1 MELTNFN
8 SQQKFSSLFLVE
20 QINIFRKEE
29 SKNELRHSDFLRKIE
44 KEFDEE
50 IIERNISFNEYKDS
64 IGRSLKMY
72 ELTFVQASQIL
83 MSESKSVRKRVAKV
97 LEQRQNLELVTVKEA
112 AFAVKVIN
120 CLKYVDNQVKAYE
133 MHRNTF
139 VSEHAPSQYIY
150 SEFAKYRS
158 RLVGWDKE
166 KVNEAVKTYIKNNIR
181 YTDAKILKSNMQT
194 QLSAIDPTEAIKIAV
209 LDILYA
215 KCTDTELAENFA
227 KLCKN
232 LANELEIL
240 PEKSN
245 TNNLYRQSESIDSI
259 NKLELPNQL

>member
-29 SKNELRHSDFLRKIE
+29 SNQSELLHKNLLVKIE

-50 IIERNISFNEYKDS
+50 I
-64 IGRSLKMY
+64 GQLKIQPSSYLAGNGKQEKCY
-72 ELTFVQASQIL
+72 ELNFEETLQIL
-83 MSESKSVRKRVAKV
+83 MSESKTVRKKVVKV
-97 LEQRQNLELVTVKEA
+97 LSQRQNLELVTVKEA

-133 MHRNTF
+133 MHKNTF

-166 KVNEAVKTYIKNNIR
+166 KVNEAVKTYIKDNIR

-194 QLSAIDPTEAIKIAV
+194 QLSAIDPAEAIKIAV

-259 NKLELPNQL
+259 NKLELPN

>member
-29 SKNELRHSDFLRKIE
+29 SNQSELLHKNLLVKIE

-50 IIERNISFNEYKDS
+50 I
-64 IGRSLKMY
+64 GQLKIQPSSYLAGNGKQEKCY
-72 ELTFVQASQIL
+72 ELNFEETLQIL
-83 MSESKSVRKRVAKV
+83 MSESKTVRKKVVKV
-97 LEQRQNLELVTVKEA
+97 LSQRQNLELVTVKEA

-133 MHRNTF
+133 MHKNTF

-166 KVNEAVKTYIKNNIR
+166 KVNEAVKTYIKDNIR

-194 QLSAIDPTEAIKIAV
+194 QLSAIDPAEAIKIAV

-259 NKLELPNQL
+259 NKLQLPN

>member
-1 MELTNFN
+1 MITLKENGMVDARELHKFVEAKTQYGVWLDRVIDIADLKEQKDFFSKMEKSTGGRPKVNHEFTLD
-8 SQQKFSSLFLVE
+8 SA
-20 QINIFRKEE
+20 KEVCIV
-29 SKNELRHSDFLRKIE
+29 SATPKAKELRRWLIQLS
-44 KEFDEE
+44 
-50 IIERNISFNEYKDS
+50 N
-64 IGRSLKMY
+64 
-72 ELTFVQASQIL
+72 
-83 MSESKSVRKRVAKV
+83 
-97 LEQRQNLELVTVKEA
+97 QRQNLELVTVKEA

-133 MHRNTF
+133 MHRDTF
-139 VSEHAPSQYIY
+139 ISEHAPSQYIY

-194 QLSAIDPTEAIKIAV
+194 QLSAIDPAEAIKIAV

-240 PEKSN
+240 PEKTN

-259 NKLELPNQL
+259 NKLQLPN

>member
-1 MELTNFN
+1 MITIKENGMVDARELHKFLEVKSHFRNWINEMTDYADLKENKDFRIFLGESIGGRPPVEYDLTIDSAKEICMLAKN
-8 SQQKFSSLFLVE
+8 QKG
-20 QINIFRKEE
+20 K
-29 SKNELRHSDFLRKIE
+29 ELRRWL
-44 KEFDEE
+44 
-50 IIERNISFNEYKDS
+50 ISLSN
-64 IGRSLKMY
+64 
-72 ELTFVQASQIL
+72 
-83 MSESKSVRKRVAKV
+83 
-97 LEQRQNLELVTVKEA
+97 QRQNLELVTVKEA

-194 QLSAIDPTEAIKIAV
+194 QLSAIDPAEAIKIAV
-209 LDILYA
+209 LDVLYA
-215 KCTDTELAENFA
+215 KCTDIELAENFA

-240 PEKSN
+240 PEKTN
-245 TNNLYRQSESIDSI
+245 TNNLYRQNESIDSI

>member
-1 MELTNFN
+1 MITIKENGMVDARELH
-8 SQQKFSSLFLVE
+8 KFIGVLTPFH
-20 QINIFRKEE
+20 KY
-29 SKNELRHSDFLRKIE
+29 
-44 KEFDEE
+44 
-50 IIERNISFNEYKDS
+50 IERCIEQADLIENKDFWT
-64 IGRSLKMY
+64 K
-72 ELTFVQASQIL
+72 
-83 MSESKSVRKRVAKV
+83 MSESTGGRPSKEYDFTLNSAKEICM
-97 LEQRQNLELVTVKEA
+97 LANTQKGKELRRWLISLSNQRQNLELVTVKEA

-194 QLSAIDPTEAIKIAV
+194 QLSAIDPAEAIKIAV

-259 NKLELPNQL
+259 NKLQLPN